1 MQCNTEV
8 RVKVSI
14 MKTMEVGMILNVTIV
29 MAQEGI
35 QTRLML
41 MVKRLRLT
49 LPMDSILALV
59 SLKNQ
64 TSENFLVLKYIIN
77 Y

>member
-41 MVKRLRLT
+41 MVKRLRLI

>member
-41 MVKRLRLT
+41 MVKRLRLI

-64 TSENFLVLKYIIN
+64 TSENF
-77 Y
+77 